1 MSEDFIKR
9 EEYNASIGRIH
20 DKVNE
25 IKESVVRNEE
35 SSKHIEIFTQQ
46 IHKVVYG
53 NGQDG
58 IIAKVKDACGMA
70 RGNRTLI
77 ILVLVAIIGGAVKM
91 FLK

>member
-25 IKESVVRNEE
+25 IKESVVRSEE
-35 SSKHIEIFTQQ
+35 SSRHIENFTQQ

-58 IIAKVKDACGMA
+58 ILTKVKDAIGMA

-77 ILVLVAIIGGAVKM
+77 ILLLTVIIGGAIKM
-91 FLK
+91 FLN

>member
-1 MSEDFIKR
+1 MEDYIKR

-25 IKESVVRNEE
+25 IKESVVRSEE
-35 SSKHIEIFTQQ
+35 ASRHIENFTQQ
-46 IHKVVYG
+46 MHKVVYG

-58 IIAKVKDACGMA
+58 IIAKVKDASGIA
-70 RGNRTLI
+70 KGNRALI
-77 ILVLVAIIGGAVKM
+77 LLLLVAIIGGAIKM

>member
-1 MSEDFIKR
+1 MEDYIKR

-35 SSKHIEIFTQQ
+35 ISRHIETFTQQ
-46 IHKVVYG
+46 MHKVVYG

-58 IIAKVKDACGMA
+58 ILTKVKDACGMA

-77 ILVLVAIIGGAVKM
+77 LLLLTAIIGGALIGFWK
-91 FLK
+91 

>member
-1 MSEDFIKR
+1 MEDYIKR

-35 SSKHIEIFTQQ
+35 VSRHIETFTQQ
-46 IHKVVYG
+46 MHKVVYG

-77 ILVLVAIIGGAVKM
+77 LLLLTAIIGGALIGFWK
-91 FLK
+91 

>member
-1 MSEDFIKR
+1 MEDYIKR
-9 EEYNASIGRIH
+9 EEYNSSIGRIH

-35 SSKHIEIFTQQ
+35 VSRHIETFTQQ
-46 IHKVVYG
+46 MHKVVYG

-77 ILVLVAIIGGAVKM
+77 LLVLTAIIGGTLIRLWK
-91 FLK
+91 

>member
-1 MSEDFIKR
+1 MEDFIKR

-25 IKESVVRNEE
+25 IKESVIRNEE
-35 SSKHIEIFTQQ
+35 VSRHIETFTQQ
-46 IHKVVYG
+46 MHKVVYG

-58 IIAKVKDACGMA
+58 ILTKVKDALGMA

-77 ILVLVAIIGGAVKM
+77 FLLLTIIIGGAIKM
-91 FLK
+91 FLN